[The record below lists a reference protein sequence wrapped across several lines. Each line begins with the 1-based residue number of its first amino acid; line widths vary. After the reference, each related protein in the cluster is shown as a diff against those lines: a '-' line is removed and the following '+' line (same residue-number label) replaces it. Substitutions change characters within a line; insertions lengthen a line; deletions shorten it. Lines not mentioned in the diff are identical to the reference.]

1 MYLIIGGSSDIGYK
15 IASEL
20 ANTDDVLLTYRNVK
34 NLKKINNNKYNII
47 YKKLD
52 LKNFQNI
59 RNFVS
64 TNKKIL
70 KNIKFINL
78 ATITSDKMI
87 NKIQPVDLLNVFKIN
102 IFSNIL
108 FCKELLPIMLDQN
121 YGRFVFFTSTRA
133 SRGDVG
139 ISLYSASKEGLA
151 GFSRCLAKEY
161 SRFDITSNCLKLGY
175 FNTKLFKNISNR
187 IKNKLLNEIPSKKL
201 GDSKNISNA
210 IKTIVDSNYI
220 NGSIINIDGGI

>member
-64 TNKKIL
+64 SNKKIL